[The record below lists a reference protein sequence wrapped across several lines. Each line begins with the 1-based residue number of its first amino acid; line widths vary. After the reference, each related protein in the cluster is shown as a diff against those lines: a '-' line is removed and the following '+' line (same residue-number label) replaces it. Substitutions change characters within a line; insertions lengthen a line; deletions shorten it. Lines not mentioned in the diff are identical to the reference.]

1 MVNYFLVFVVA
12 TLGTYFLT
20 PLVERIALKIG
31 AVDHPVEERKVHK
44 DATPRLGGLAIYISF
59 MLALAAMLL
68 CQYFTRSIPYLTFTP
83 QLKGILTGA
92 TIILIVGMID
102 DVRGLS
108 PWTKLIGQFVAA
120 SMLIVFGTQ
129 IDFMG
134 NPLGG
139 LISLGFWSVPLTL
152 LWVVG
157 LTNAINFID
166 GLDGLAS
173 GVSGI
178 AAISLFAFAWQT
190 GQTEIATFSI
200 ALAGST
206 LGFLRH
212 NFYPAQIFMGD
223 SGSMFLGFMV
233 GAITV
238 AGVMKSIVAVALLIP
253 IVIMGVPLLDVVS
266 SVFRRVR
273 KGKPAMQ
280 ADKSHIHHKLLRK
293 GFSHP
298 QTVGIIYVWCIIL
311 SVTAF
316 AIELAPQSLRLVVFV
331 VLGLTSLW
339 LARFLGLLEH

>member
-1 MVNYFLVFVVA
+1 
-12 TLGTYFLT
+12 
-20 PLVERIALKIG
+20 
-31 AVDHPVEERKVHK
+31 
-44 DATPRLGGLAIYISF
+44 
-59 MLALAAMLL
+59 
-68 CQYFTRSIPYLTFTP
+68 
-83 QLKGILTGA
+83 
-92 TIILIVGMID
+92 
-102 DVRGLS
+102 
-108 PWTKLIGQFVAA
+108 
-120 SMLIVFGTQ
+120 
-129 IDFMG
+129 MG

-139 LISLGFWSVPLTL
+139 LISLDFWSIPLTL

-166 GLDGLAS
+166 GLDGLAA

-200 ALAGST
+200 ALAGGT
-206 LGFLRH
+206 FGFLRH

-223 SGSMFLGFMV
+223 SGSMFLGFMI

-298 QTVGIIYVWCIIL
+298 QTVSIIYVWCIVL